1 MPKKHEFPKWEIDL
15 FREKIATL
23 NDIKDCQRF
32 YNQVFNLV
40 LQNKVPLE
48 KAHIAQFEAFFESI
62 RRGNVD
68 QGFHKL
74 YFVTASFQKRNILL
88 EIGES
93 LLYVK
98 ALKLPN
104 CIHAFYGI
112 DEVIFFQAILGRIS
126 DRIFKLGLLHK
137 KYFN

>member
-1 MPKKHEFPKWEIDL
+1 MPKKHEFPKWKIDL
-15 FREKIATL
+15 FREKVATL
-23 NDIKDCQRF
+23 NDVRDCQRF
-32 YNQVFNLV
+32 YNQVFKIT

-48 KAHIAQFEAFFESI
+48 KNHISQFEAFFNSI
-62 RRGNVD
+62 RRGNQD

-74 YFVTASFQKRNILL
+74 YFVPASFQKRNILL
-88 EIGES
+88 DIGES

-98 ALKLPN
+98 SLKLPSS
-104 CIHAFYGI
+104 IHPLYKI
-112 DEVIFFQAILGRIS
+112 DEIIFFQAILERIS